1 MKRYCKAFALLTSM
15 LFMLTSCTYSLLGS
29 SSTPSTAASSAAQS
43 SAPISSLPP
52 DNGTS
57 TPQVDS
63 SGPVKPETPVKPVI
77 SPEYEDIAALSNQKV
92 QWGPGTRLDNDGRP
106 AEPVGLQKKYG
117 KYGAYFISP
126 DKDTKKI
133 YLTFDEGYEN
143 GFTPKILDTL
153 KEKGVSAVFF
163 ITYDYAKR
171 NPELVQRMIDEGHI
185 VGNHSTTHPS
195 MPDLSLDEAKK
206 EIQTLHDYVLQNF
219 GYEMWLFRPPQ
230 GDFSERT
237 LALAHS
243 LGYLNIFWS
252 FAYKDWDVENQS
264 GYDSALAKVT
274 KAPHAGGIYLL
285 HAVSKDNSEIL
296 GAVIDNFRSKGF
308 TLATFDLIGDPAAQT
323 KAESSNTLS
332 GSSEA
337 SSTTDSSNAS
347 SAAKDA
353 VLIE

>member
-1 MKRYCKAFALLTSM
+1 MKRYCRVFALLAAS
-15 LFMLTSCTYSLLGS
+15 LFMLTSCTYSLLKS
-29 SSTPSTAASSAAQS
+29 SSTPSTAASSAGES
-43 SAPISSLPP
+43 SAPVSSLPP
-52 DNGTS
+52 DNGS

-63 SGPVKPETPVKPVI
+63 SGPVKPEAPVKPVI
-77 SPEYEDIAALSNQKV
+77 SPEYEDLAALSNEKI

-106 AEPVGLQKKYG
+106 AEPVGLQSKYG

-143 GFTPKILDTL
+143 GYTPKILDTL

-163 ITYDYAKR
+163 ITYPYAKS
-171 NPELVQRMIDEGHI
+171 NPDLVQRMIDEGHI

-195 MPDLSLDEAKK
+195 MPDISLDEAKK

-252 FAYKDWDVENQS
+252 FAYKDWDVESQI
-264 GYDSALAKVT
+264 GYDAALAKVT
-274 KAPHAGGIYLL
+274 KSPHAGGIYLL

-296 GAVIDNFRSKGF
+296 GAVIDDIRSKGY
-308 TLATFDLIGDPAAQT
+308 TLSTFALGG
-323 KAESSNTLS
+323 ESSARTKSESSGKLS
-332 GSSEA
+332 GSSKA
-337 SSTTDSSNAS
+337 SDIDSSDTSSTV
-347 SAAKDA
+347 KDA
-353 VLIE
+353 VVIQ